1 MKKVL
6 IVFLCLFS
14 LPAIAWE
21 KAVPK
26 LADDYYLDYTNI
38 YFYQNRYIFYWTKS
52 PSTNNENENVLF
64 QIISDCKNNK
74 WFVNNMMITDDQNNI
89 LLFGGTNL
97 NDIKDLKNASF
108 KEIGENNI
116 LGKVLHNSLCTY
128 YSNKGVI
135 K

>member
-26 LADDYYLDYTNI
+26 LADDYYLDYT
-38 YFYQNRYIFYWTKS
+38 
-52 PSTNNENENVLF
+52 
-64 QIISDCKNNK
+64 
-74 WFVNNMMITDDQNNI
+74 
-89 LLFGGTNL
+89 
-97 NDIKDLKNASF
+97 SF